1 MRVRR
6 RSRGAGEAGIFPDGS
21 RSFEEIDRL
30 QIGEAGTGNLIAAKA
45 EIDFYRV
52 LPPAGYTKGLPA
64 DRRTGTGAGDPALI
78 SACAPMMLRVRPP
91 QFTMIV
97 VSGDGTRSVKR

>member
-1 MRVRR
+1 
-6 RSRGAGEAGIFPDGS
+6 
-21 RSFEEIDRL
+21 L
-30 QIGEAGTGNLIAAKA
+30 
-45 EIDFYRV
+45 
-52 LPPAGYTKGLPA
+52 LPN
-64 DRRTGTGAGDPALI
+64 PALI